1 MKSRWTKEE
10 ELEFIKGVAGGKSM
24 DELSQVHDR
33 TSTALELRLKKI
45 VYDNMIKGKN
55 AEGLARNLHIHKDK
69 VLQYYF
75 AYIDFREK
83 NGKDVKRINVD
94 TSSKKSQHGGHR
106 KSHNSS
112 KHKKEKSRSK
122 SRSKSKSKT
131 IDIKHHSGGNIN
143 EKISNKIGELEKQNK
158 LLDTII
164 KNNQMKSRVKKL
176 YKEDKLD
183 STMRKMVKKMK
194 DNGIL

>member
-10 ELEFIKGVAGGKSM
+10 DLKFIKGVADGKSM

-45 VYDNMIKGKN
+45 VYDNMVKGKS

-83 NGKDVKRINVD
+83 NGKDVKRININ
-94 TSSKKSQHGGHR
+94 TSSKKSQDGGHR
-106 KSHNSS
+106 SHRSK
-112 KHKKEKSRSK
+112 KHKKEKSKSK
-122 SRSKSKSKT
+122 SKSKSKT
-131 IDIKHHSGGNIN
+131 ITVKHHSGGDRVEKMNS
-143 EKISNKIGELEKQNK
+143 KISDLEKQNK
-158 LLDTII
+158 LLDNII
-164 KNNQMKSRVKKL
+164 KNNKMKSHVRKL
-176 YKEDKLD
+176 YRDDKLD
-183 STMRKMVKKMK
+183 SKMRKIVKRMK
-194 DNGIL
+194 DDGLL

>member
-10 ELEFIKGVAGGKSM
+10 ELEFIKGVADGKSM

-45 VYDNMIKGKN
+45 IYDNMSKGKN

-75 AYIDFREK
+75 SYIDFREK
-83 NGKDVKRINVD
+83 NGKEVKRVNVD
-94 TSSKKSQHGGHR
+94 SSLKKSQYGGHH
-106 KSHNSS
+106 KSHRSR
-112 KHKKEKSRSK
+112 KHKKEKSRSR
-122 SRSKSKSKT
+122 SRSRT
-131 IDIKHHSGGNIN
+131 INVKHHSGGSVSG
-143 EKISNKIGELEKQNK
+143 KISSRVEELEKQNK

-164 KNNQMKSRVKKL
+164 KNNQMKSHVRKL
-176 YKEDKLD
+176 YREDKLD
-183 STMRKMVKKMK
+183 KNMRKIVRRMK
-194 DNGIL
+194 DDGLL